1 MSMESMT
8 NAPLEI
14 KLKGDLYK
22 VSEYTLKD
30 LANFRRKIQSN
41 KIKLVSI
48 VEDKEDRMAL
58 TREIL
63 KDGISD
69 DEFLNEMQ
77 TVEGVS
83 YLLWCMIK
91 PNQEIEL
98 EAVERLVD
106 ADSMGEIITV
116 MTNLSP
122 VKDKKKV
129 KEQK

>member
-1 MSMESMT
+1 MESMT